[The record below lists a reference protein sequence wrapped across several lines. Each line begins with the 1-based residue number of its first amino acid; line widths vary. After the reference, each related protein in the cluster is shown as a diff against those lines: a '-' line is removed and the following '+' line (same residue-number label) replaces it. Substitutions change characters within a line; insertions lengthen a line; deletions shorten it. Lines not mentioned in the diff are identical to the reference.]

1 MEQNPWNLSPQQV
14 DQLLKLAGAR
24 LGVDPQ
30 TLRSQLEQ
38 GSLESLKGPDNQQ
51 IQELLSDPK
60 RLRQAMG
67 GESAKG
73 LLGSLLGPKGR

>member
-38 GSLESLKGPDNQQ
+38 GSLESLKGPDNQ
-51 IQELLSDPK
+51 ELLSDPK

>member
-1 MEQNPWNLSPQQV
+1 MDGMEKIMTRIQEDADREIAQRNT
-14 DQLLKLAGAR
+14 
-24 LGVDPQ
+24 Q
-30 TLRSQLEQ
+30 T
-38 GSLESLKGPDNQQ
+38 DQQ

>member
-14 DQLLKLAGAR
+14 DQLLQLAGAR
-24 LGVDPQ
+24 
-30 TLRSQLEQ
+30 RSQLEQ